1 LSFVEIDAVFGLI
14 GSTFLRVEFESHGI
28 KNIPL
33 WYEDV
38 KIIGDPRG
46 DVGDLLTNCS
56 SQHDGQLV
64 HTDSGGLLEEKRRPN
79 LYQQKLES
87 GGIFHSLTRQGQFS
101 ISS

>member
-1 LSFVEIDAVFGLI
+1 
-14 GSTFLRVEFESHGI
+14 
-28 KNIPL
+28 
-33 WYEDV
+33 
-38 KIIGDPRG
+38 
-46 DVGDLLTNCS
+46 LLTNCS